1 MARTSNIPKHKLIKQ
16 VKIPQSTFQK
26 PQLDKLLNHALTL
39 HQQGQFKEAQ
49 HFYENILKIQAMHFD
64 ALQLLGV
71 LFAQQ
76 NCYEQ
81 AVELI
86 GKALKINPNH
96 VIANNNL
103 GIALRELNQLDVA
116 MYHFNKAVNLDPNYL
131 EALQNLANVQ
141 FELELFDLAIR
152 SFDKLIQIKC
162 DDVSALN
169 QRGIALMELSE
180 FHQALESYEMAISI
194 KPDMMEAH
202 NNRGIALQELGK
214 FEVAMA
220 SFDEAIRLK
229 PDYAEAYCNRGVVL
243 QALKKEEEAIASFE
257 MAIHLRPDY
266 AKAYNNLGNIFQ
278 DLKQFERAM
287 VYRDKALSLQPN
299 FEDAIYNKASL
310 LFLQNK
316 LDSAIELFD
325 KVLDSKPNYSN
336 AWWNKSLALLAKGNL
351 EFGWPLFEW
360 RYLAVKGLNKR
371 FFNQPRWTGV
381 ESIIDKVI
389 LLYSEQGL
397 GDTIQ
402 FCRYTKLV
410 SNLGARVILEV
421 PKPLITLLDN
431 LEGVFQ
437 LVEQGDDLPAF
448 DYHCPLMS
456 LPLAF
461 ETKLESIPAPIS
473 YIQSLQFK
481 VTLWQNRLGKKI
493 KPRIGLAWSG
503 NPEHKNDQNRSVS
516 LSEWIPWLPDGYEY
530 ISLQKLL
537 SSKDRIILD
546 ENPGIISFADDLND
560 FVDTAGLVECLD
572 LVITVDTSVAHLS
585 GALGKKTW
593 ILLPFT
599 PDWRWM
605 LERNDSPWY
614 PSVKL
619 YRQQVID
626 DWAGVFKKIKI
637 DLLEKEALI
646 LAC

>member
-1 MARTSNIPKHKLIKQ
+1 MATTPNIPKRQLTKQ
-16 VKIPQSTFQK
+16 LKTPQSTFQK
-26 PQLDKLLNHALTL
+26 PRIDALLNQGLAF
-39 HQQGQFKEAQ
+39 HQRGQLKDAQ
-49 HFYENILKIQAMHFD
+49 NIYENILKIQSMHFD

-76 NCYEQ
+76 NCYKK

-103 GIALRELNQLDVA
+103 GIALRELKQLDVA
-116 MYHFNKAVNLDPNYL
+116 MHHFNKAVNLDPNYL

-141 FELELFDLAIR
+141 FELRLFDLAIR

-162 DDVSALN
+162 NDASAHN
-169 QRGIALMELSE
+169 QRGIALMELSQ
-180 FHQALESYEMAISI
+180 FDQALESYKMAISI
-194 KPDMMEAH
+194 QPDMVEAH
-202 NNRGIALQELGK
+202 NNRGIALQKLGK

-229 PDYAEAYCNRGVVL
+229 PDYAEAYCNRGIVL
-243 QALKKEEEAIASFE
+243 QALMKGEEAIASFE
-257 MAIHLRPDY
+257 IAIHLRPDY
-266 AKAYNNLGNIFQ
+266 AEAYNNLGNIFQ
-278 DLKQFERAM
+278 DLKQFEHAM

-299 FEDAIYNKASL
+299 FEEAMYNKASL
-310 LFLQNK
+310 LFLLNK
-316 LDSAIELFD
+316 VDSAIELFD

-351 EFGWPLFEW
+351 DFGWPLFEW
-360 RYLAVKGLNKR
+360 RYLAVKGLDKR
-371 FFNQPRWTGV
+371 FFNQPRWTGA
-381 ESIIDKVI
+381 ESLIDKVI

-410 SNLGARVILEV
+410 CNLGARVILEV
-421 PKPLITLLDN
+421 PKPLTALLGN

-461 ETKLESIPAPIS
+461 QTNLESIPAPIS

-493 KPRIGLAWSG
+493 KPRIGLVWSG

-516 LSEWIPWLPDGYEY
+516 LTEWIPWLPDGYEY

-546 ENPGIISFADDLND
+546 ENPGIISFTDDLND

-572 LVITVDTSVAHLS
+572 LVISVDTSVAHLS
-585 GALGKKTW
+585 GALGKQTW

-605 LERNDSPWY
+605 LERSDSPWY

-626 DWAGVFKKIKI
+626 DWASVFKKIKI
-637 DLLEKEALI
+637 DLLNKEALI
-646 LAC
+646 LGC

>member
-1 MARTSNIPKHKLIKQ
+1 MVSTPNIPKRHLTKQ
-16 VKIPQSTFQK
+16 LKTSQSAFQK
-26 PQLDKLLNHALTL
+26 PQLDKLLNQALAL
-39 HQQGQFKEAQ
+39 HQQGQFKDAQ
-49 HFYENILKIQAMHFD
+49 NIYENILKIQPMHFD

-71 LFAQQ
+71 LFAQK
-76 NCYEQ
+76 NCYKK

-103 GIALRELNQLDVA
+103 GIALRELKQIDVA
-116 MYHFNKAVNLDPNYL
+116 MHHFNKAVNLDPNYL

-141 FELELFDLAIR
+141 FELGFFDLAIR

-162 DDVSALN
+162 DDALAHN
-169 QRGIALMELSE
+169 QRGIALMELSQ
-180 FHQALESYEMAISI
+180 FDQALESYKIAISI
-194 KPDMMEAH
+194 QPDMVEAH
-202 NNRGIALQELGK
+202 NNRGIALQRLGK

-220 SFDEAIRLK
+220 SFDEAIGLK
-229 PDYAEAYCNRGVVL
+229 PDYAEAYCNRGIVL
-243 QALKKEEEAIASFE
+243 QALMKGDEAIASFE

-266 AKAYNNLGNIFQ
+266 AEAYNNLGNIFQ

-310 LFLQNK
+310 LFLLNK
-316 LDSAIELFD
+316 VDSAIELFD

-351 EFGWPLFEW
+351 DFGWPLFEW

-371 FFNQPRWTGV
+371 FFNQPRWTGA
-381 ESIIDKVI
+381 ESLIDKVI

-421 PKPLITLLDN
+421 PKPLNALLGN

-437 LVEQGDDLPAF
+437 LVEQGVDLPAF

-461 ETKLESIPAPIS
+461 QTNLESIPAPIS

-481 VTLWQNRLGKKI
+481 VNFWQNRLGKKI
-493 KPRIGLAWSG
+493 KPRVGLVWSG
-503 NPEHKNDQNRSVS
+503 NPKHKNDQNRSVS
-516 LSEWIPWLPDGYEY
+516 LAEWIPWLPDGYEY
-530 ISLQKLL
+530 ISLQKEL

-546 ENPGIISFADDLND
+546 DNPGIISFADDLKD

-572 LVITVDTSVAHLS
+572 LVISVDTSVAHLS
-585 GALGKKTW
+585 GALGKQTW

-605 LERNDSPWY
+605 LERSDSPWY

-626 DWAGVFKKIKI
+626 NWVGVFKKIKI
-637 DLLEKEALI
+637 DLLNKDALI
-646 LAC
+646 LGC

>member
-1 MARTSNIPKHKLIKQ
+1 MARTPNIPKHKFIKQ

-26 PQLDKLLNHALTL
+26 SQLNELLNQGLAL

-49 HFYENILKIQAMHFD
+49 HFYENILKIQSMHFD

-81 AVELI
+81 AIELI

-96 VIANNNL
+96 AIANNNL
-103 GIALRELNQLDVA
+103 GIALRELKQLDVA
-116 MYHFNKAVNLDPNYL
+116 MHHFNKAVNLDPNYL
-131 EALQNLANVQ
+131 EALQNLANLQ
-141 FELELFDLAIR
+141 FESGLFALAIR

-162 DDVSALN
+162 DDASSHN
-169 QRGIALMELSE
+169 QRGIALMELSQ
-180 FHQALESYEMAISI
+180 FAQALESFELALSI
-194 KPDMMEAH
+194 QPDMVETL
-202 NNRGIALQELGK
+202 NNQGIALQELGK
-214 FEVAMA
+214 LEVAMA
-220 SFDEAIRLK
+220 SFDEAIKLK
-229 PDYAEAYCNRGVVL
+229 PDYAEAYCNRGIVL
-243 QALKKEEEAIASFE
+243 HALMKVEEAIASFE
-257 MAIHLRPDY
+257 MAIHLKPDY
-266 AKAYNNLGNIFQ
+266 SEAYNNLGNIFQ

-316 LDSAIELFD
+316 VDSAIELFD
-325 KVLDSKPNYSN
+325 KVIDSKPNYSN
-336 AWWNKSLALLAKGNL
+336 AWWNKSLALLAKGDL
-351 EFGWPLFEW
+351 DFGWQLFEW

-371 FFNQPRWTGV
+371 LFNQPRWSGA
-381 ESIIDKVI
+381 ESLIDKVI

-410 SNLGARVILEV
+410 FNLGARVILEV
-421 PKPLITLLDN
+421 PKPLTALLGN

-461 ETKLESIPAPIS
+461 QTNLESIPAPIL
-473 YIQSLQFK
+473 YTQSLQSNVNF
-481 VTLWQNRLGKKI
+481 WQKRLGEKI
-493 KPRIGLAWSG
+493 KPRIGLVWSG

-516 LSEWIPWLPDGYEY
+516 LTEWIPWLPDGYEY
-530 ISLQKLL
+530 ISLQKML

-546 ENPGIISFADDLND
+546 ENPGIINFADDLND
-560 FVDTAGLVECLD
+560 FVDTASLVECLD
-572 LVITVDTSVAHLS
+572 LVVSVDTSVAHLS
-585 GALGKKTW
+585 GSLGKKTW
-593 ILLPFT
+593 IMLPFT

-605 LERNDSPWY
+605 LERSDSPWY

-619 YRQQVID
+619 YRQQFID
-626 DWAGVFKKIKI
+626 DWASVFKKIKI
-637 DLLEKEALI
+637 DLLDKKALI
-646 LAC
+646 LEC